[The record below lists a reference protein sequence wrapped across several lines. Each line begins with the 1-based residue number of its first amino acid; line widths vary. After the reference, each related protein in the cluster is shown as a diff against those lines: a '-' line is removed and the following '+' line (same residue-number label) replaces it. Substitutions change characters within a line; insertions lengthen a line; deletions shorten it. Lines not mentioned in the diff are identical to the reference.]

1 MNLGVTAEQR
11 DLRDSVRRFLAERA
25 PLARVRELMETT
37 DGTDADVWRQAG
49 AQLGLQGIAI
59 PEEYGGAGFSFA
71 EQAIVLEELG
81 AALYGGPYL
90 ASAVLGATAL
100 LSSEDE
106 GARRDLLPG
115 IASGETIATLAFT
128 EDDGSWEPESIRLA
142 AEKNGHGW
150 RLDGH
155 KSFVLDGYGASLI
168 LVVAATGVGLSTGLV
183 AATGPGP
190 STGPGT
196 STCPSGLSL
205 FAVEGTAA
213 GLARSALPTLD
224 QTRKLARCEFDS
236 VPGRL
241 IGSPGAAGAVVGHTL
256 DVAAIALAAEQLGGA
271 QRALDMAVEYA
282 KVREQFGRP
291 IGSFQAIKHRCADL
305 LLEVESLRSAVGYA
319 AAAVAAASA
328 EVPVLAALVK
338 AYASEVYSRVAGENI
353 QIHGGIGF
361 TWEHDAHLYLKRAK
375 ASELFLG
382 DGSYHRER
390 LATRIGL

>member
-1 MNLGVTAEQR
+1 MNLGVSAEQR
-11 DLRDSVRRFLAERA
+11 ELRESVRRFLAERA
-25 PLARVRELMETT
+25 PLPRVRELMDTT
-37 DGTDADVWRQAG
+37 DAMDIGVWRQA
-49 AQLGLQGIAI
+49 ADQLGLQGIAV

-81 AALYGGPYL
+81 GALYTGPYL
-90 ASAVLGATAL
+90 ASAVLAATAL
-100 LSSEDE
+100 LASEDE

-115 IASGETIATLAFT
+115 IASGQRVATLAFT
-128 EDDGSWEPESIRLA
+128 EDDGSWATDSVRLTA
-142 AEKNGHGW
+142 AKNGHGW

-155 KSFVLDGYGASLI
+155 KSFVLDGHGADLI
-168 LVVAATGVGLSTGLV
+168 LAVAATDADSSGP
-183 AATGPGP
+183 AA
-190 STGPGT
+190 
-196 STCPSGLSL
+196 LSL
-205 FAVEGTAA
+205 FAVDGTAA
-213 GLARSALPTLD
+213 GLSRRVLPTLD
-224 QTRKLARCEFDS
+224 QTRRLGRCEFSD
-236 VPGRL
+236 VPARL
-241 IGSPGAAGAVVGHTL
+241 IGSPGAGRAALEHTL

-271 QRALDMAVEYA
+271 QRALDMAVGYA
-282 KVREQFGRP
+282 KVRQQFGRA

-319 AAAVAAASA
+319 AAAVAEGSG
-328 EVPVLAALVK
+328 EVPVLASLVK
-338 AYASEVYSRVAGENI
+338 AYASEVYSRVAAENI